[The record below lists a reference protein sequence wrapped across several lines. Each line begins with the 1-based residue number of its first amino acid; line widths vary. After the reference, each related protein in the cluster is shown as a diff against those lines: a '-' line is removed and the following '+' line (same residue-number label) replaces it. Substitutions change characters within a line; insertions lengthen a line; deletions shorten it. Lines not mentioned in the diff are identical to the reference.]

1 MLAVASDRAFTLNAG
16 TMVKYGE
23 KLTRDHLHDLN
34 GIYAQITEHRL
45 ERGRIE
51 ELEARTTIF
60 REMNYRVFARADPAP
75 HQQRGTSCTLSMNS

>member
-1 MLAVASDRAFTLNAG
+1 VEHD
-16 TMVKYGE
+16 E

-51 ELEARTTIF
+51 ELEARNTIF
-60 REMNYRVFARADPAP
+60 REMHYRVFA
-75 HQQRGTSCTLSMNS
+75 